1 MSRVNENDARAQSTF
16 LIAGWKMGRME
27 TIPANGFVIAKDMPP
42 IIDFTP
48 AGAINVLMPAST
60 DETRGL
66 CFLIKNTGAG
76 GIITLQTSGGAAF
89 ATAIT
94 IPVSNGWVLVQCTGS
109 TTANLGWKLVAGN
122 LP

>member
-1 MSRVNENDARAQSTF
+1 MSRVNSEDARIQDEF
-16 LIAGWKMGRME
+16 LVSGWKMARLE
-27 TIPANGFVIAKDMPP
+27 TIPANGFVISKDMPP
-42 IIDFTP
+42 ILDLTP
-48 AGAINVLMPAST
+48 AGAINVLMPASNAQT
-60 DETRGL
+60 YGL

-109 TTANLGWKLVAGN
+109 PTANLGWKLVAGN